1 MLSPSEE
8 IKNRLDVVD
17 IIQGYL
23 KLTKAGVNYKAN
35 CPFHK
40 EKTPSFVVSPEK
52 QIWHCFGCGKGGD
65 IFRFVMEIESLEF
78 IEALRMLAQKA
89 GVVLKREDPKLRSQR
104 EKIVEINEVAC
115 NFFEK
120 ILFSSDGKKARKYLD
135 DRGVK
140 QRIVKEFRI
149 GYAPQ
154 DWRQLKDSLLERGFK
169 EEDMVAAGMVI
180 KPPDTSRSGYDRFRS
195 RIMFPITNLAG
206 HVVGFSGRIFPEPKN
221 TDRPAAKYINS
232 PNTPVYNKSKT
243 LYGLGSAR
251 DAIRK
256 NKFVI
261 IVEGNVDVL
270 MSHQAGARNTL
281 ATCGTALNEEHLVLL
296 KRYTD
301 KLKLCFDQDVA
312 GVNATKDAIKKAL
325 SLGFSI
331 KIITFSGGKDPAD
344 IVFKDPEQWKEIVKG
359 GREFLTYSISKS
371 KKEHSPTSPVGKKE
385 IAKEILP
392 LIKALANDIEQSHW
406 VNELAQLLGVDE
418 RYLYEALKKTK
429 STIVRKKEKDV
440 IKELNKEEK
449 SRRDVLEEDLVT
461 LIIKYPQALKKQLAE
476 FNGKIVSNQNLRE
489 SLEKF
494 IKHPD
499 VKTIAQDEVLGYL
512 SLNADHN
519 KLYDGLKKE
528 EAIYE
533 LGIIIGVIRGEEVKK
548 EQIEIVNKI
557 REAEKS
563 GNPKEVEMRLKE
575 LQKSFNKT

>member
-1 MLSPSEE
+1 MLSPVEE
-8 IKNRLDVVD
+8 IKNRLDIVD

-23 KLTKAGVNYKAN
+23 KLTKAGANYKAN

-65 IFRFVMEIESLEF
+65 VFKFVMEIESLEF

-89 GVVLKREDPKLRSQR
+89 GIVLKKEDPKLRSQR
-104 EKIVEINEVAC
+104 ERITEVNEASC

-120 ILFSSDGKKARKYLD
+120 VLFSSEGEKARKYLE
-135 DRGVK
+135 DRGIK
-140 QRIVKEFRI
+140 KRIIKEFRI
-149 GYAPQ
+149 GYAPL
-154 DWRQLKDSLLERGFK
+154 DWRKLKDVLLERGFK
-169 EEDMVAAGMVI
+169 EEDMVAAGMII
-180 KPPDTSRSGYDRFRS
+180 KLSDNPKPGYDRFRS

-206 HVVGFSGRIFPEPKN
+206 HVVGFSGRIFPEPKD

-243 LYGLGSAR
+243 LYGLSSAR

-261 IVEGNVDVL
+261 LVEGNVDVL

-281 ATCGTALNEEHLVLL
+281 ATCGTALNEDHLILL

-301 KLKLCFDQDVA
+301 KLKLCFDQDTA
-312 GVNATKDAIKKAL
+312 GVLATKGAIKKAL

-331 KIITFSGGKDPAD
+331 KIITFEGGKDPAD
-344 IVFKDPEQWKEIVKG
+344 IVLKDPDSWKEIVKG
-359 GREFLTYSISKS
+359 GEEFLSYSLLKA
-371 KKEHSPTSPVGKKE
+371 KKEYSSSTPDGKKE

-392 LIKALANDIEQSHW
+392 LIKALANDIERSHW
-406 VNELAQLLGVDE
+406 VNKLAELLGVDE

-429 STIVRKKEKDV
+429 STIVNKKEKDV
-440 IKELNKEEK
+440 IKELNKKEK
-449 SRRDVLEEDLVT
+449 SRSDILEEDLATV
-461 LIIKYPQALKKQLAE
+461 IIKYPQLLKEKLKD
-476 FNGKIVSNQNLRE
+476 FNVKIVSNQNLRK

-499 VKTIAQDEVLGYL
+499 AKTIAQDEVLGYL
-512 SLNADHN
+512 SLKADHEN
-519 KLYDGLKKE
+519 LYNDLNEEDIVNEFDIIIKTIGKE
-528 EAIYE
+528 EI
-533 LGIIIGVIRGEEVKK
+533 KK
-548 EQIEIVNKI
+548 EQTEIINKI
-557 REAEKS
+557 REAEKKGDS
-563 GNPKEVEMRLKE
+563 KGLEACLVQ
-575 LQKSFNKT
+575 LQKTFDKT